1 LIDTVTADVIYFGKG
16 SNERSIKIQERRRDL
31 KEVLLGNE
39 VRPDLVNEQGLSLIG
54 WSDLLKSHN

>member
-1 LIDTVTADVIYFGKG
+1 MKDLLRYKRGG
-16 SNERSIKIQERRRDL
+16 NYL